1 MQYDMEQ
8 NMQDGD
14 AAKYQL
20 GEISWEAFEEII
32 QDGPWK
38 AKEPCGKNFSHRK
51 ALSISYP

>member
-32 QDGPWK
+32 QNGP
-38 AKEPCGKNFSHRK
+38 
-51 ALSISYP
+51 